1 MLPLLENTTRRFVD
15 DVRYTQDVRYLK
27 LWIMYARH
35 VERRE
40 EVWAFLESRDIGTRH
55 ATFYEEWAT
64 AAEGLGRKKKADE
77 VYRLGIAR
85 RAAPME
91 RLRNRHQAFLQRI
104 MAPPS
109 GEVPDDDPPLVAPKQ
124 RSVLGQVVGGMSTP
138 AVTPG
143 SSRPRA
149 NNGSKMEIF
158 SDEGAREDPENTP
171 WEEFGTRDG
180 RRKENT
186 IEAGPWKGETLP
198 QSAARNRIAP
208 RTPKIE
214 VFKDTNAGN
223 AVAVPA
229 TDVIRAS
236 GPMSEAELLRSD
248 PLRHYDNVAATS
260 SAPAPLPALPTSVRK
275 PAPKKRVTSNKHV
288 MMPWECPTGGPETQ
302 LPNGKTERRMFDWE
316 ATFKGG
322 EEWSFEEVRARK
334 LGLLGNDWKP
344 LKEWER
350 NWHAPGSSTPK
361 PAKAARVP
369 SPTLNTKLASA
380 EVMDLFNQTLH
391 GGKVREDDSSSDD
404 DEEDEEAADMP
415 QPLPT
420 PLPMP
425 RQNIAMMTPGVG
437 VPPTPTPAPRLPP
450 PSTPNIFAATPAASA
465 RKLQVFS
472 DENAE
477 NDENAV
483 PQSARKLNVFSETPA
498 RAPLGTRTPMSTSRA
513 FTIHDDFEND
523 PCATPAQA
531 TPVQRNIF
539 AGPATAPAVEAI
551 LEEPEPNSQ
560 EEQQYEQDLDE
571 YNYYEE
577 RYGREAPDL
586 RRHPDIMTPVAER
599 TCEYTTYTSTTGRSR
614 RISTWSED
622 GEEVASAGTG
632 PGDALASVQ
641 EEDER
646 SSRRSPF
653 RDVEDPEEAEAAP
666 LSGSDFDRSG
676 SVDTGAFGVPEGY
689 TIARKLEQTT
699 IQEDTRHTSASDDA
713 FVTAQYGATQETKQF
728 PTAAA
733 SPIARAVPLQ
743 APEPPATVST
753 SEAEARPTSP
763 AAEHASSTLSEPPTE
778 STATL
783 GELPNPCNP
792 ADDAVTATLLQRVQ
806 PAVESMS
813 QIQRYITSSNR
824 LGAMRR
830 TAKLQARRS
839 SSASSR
845 LSLSAED
852 AYVLELA
859 GSRYEIHHKLGE
871 GGYGAVF
878 LAVDQAL
885 QAKLDDM
892 DSDDED
898 EADEN
903 AALLAV
909 KVERPAAVWEAVV
922 LDRLRT
928 RVNPELLSSI
938 IRPRGL
944 HAFADESYLL
954 LDYCSQ
960 GTLLDVVNKATV
972 LGVAVDGLSVPEEI
986 MALFF
991 TVELLKLVEGL
1002 HAADFIHG
1010 DLKIDN
1016 CLVRLEPTSASGWST
1031 QYDRHGGGGWKHKGI
1046 RLIDFGR
1053 ATDFTLFPA
1062 GNKQTFV
1069 SNWKTDERDC
1079 VEMREGRP
1087 WSYETDYF
1095 GLASIC
1101 YCLLFG
1107 KYIGTEA
1114 VKTDDGVRYKID
1126 APLKR
1131 VSD

>member
-1 MLPLLENTTRRFVD
+1 M
-15 DVRYTQDVRYLK
+15 
-27 LWIMYARH
+27 
-35 VERRE
+35 
-40 EVWAFLESRDIGTRH
+40 
-55 ATFYEEWAT
+55 
-64 AAEGLGRKKKADE
+64 
-77 VYRLGIAR
+77 YRLGIAR
-85 RAAPME
+85 KAGPVE
-91 RLRNRHQAFLQRI
+91 RLKKRHQEFLQRI

-109 GEVPDDDPPLVAPKQ
+109 GEVPDDDPPLAPPKQ

-143 SSRPRA
+143 GSRPRA

-171 WEEFGTRDG
+171 WDDFGTRDG

-236 GPMSEAELLRSD
+236 GPASEAELLRND
-248 PLRHYDNVAATS
+248 PLRHYDTTAA
-260 SAPAPLPALPTSVRK
+260 AVPPPATLPSLPASVRK
-275 PAPKKRVTSNKHV
+275 PAPKKRVPSGKHV
-288 MMPWECPTGGPETQ
+288 MLPWDCPTGGPETK
-302 LPNGKTERRMFDWE
+302 LPNGKTERRMFDWD

-322 EEWSFEEVRARK
+322 EEWSFQEVRARK
-334 LGLLGNDWKP
+334 LGLLGQDWKP

-350 NWHAPGSSTPK
+350 SWHAPGSSTPQ
-361 PAKAARVP
+361 PVKAARVP

-391 GGKVREDDSSSDD
+391 GGKVRDNDSSSSDD
-404 DEEDEEAADMP
+404 EDDEDEAADMP

-425 RQNIAMMTPGVG
+425 RQHVAMMTPGVG
-437 VPPTPTPAPRLPP
+437 VPPTPTPAPRIASA
-450 PSTPNIFAATPAASA
+450 STPNIFAATPAPSQ
-465 RKLQVFS
+465 KLQIFS
-472 DENAE
+472 DENAPAPQNE

-483 PQSARKLNVFSETPA
+483 PQSARKLNVFSDTPA
-498 RAPLGTRTPMSTSRA
+498 RAPLGTRTPLSTSRP
-513 FTIHDDFEND
+513 FSIHDDVEND
-523 PCATPAQA
+523 LSATPAQA

-539 AGPATAPAVEAI
+539 AGPAAVPAVEAI
-551 LEEPEPNSQ
+551 PEETEPNSQ
-560 EEQQYEQDLDE
+560 EELQEGQD
-571 YNYYEE
+571 YNGHNYYEE
-577 RYGREAPDL
+577 RYGREAPDF
-586 RRHPDIMTPVAER
+586 RRNPDIMTPVAER
-599 TCEYTTYTSTTGRSR
+599 TCEYTTYTTNTARSR
-614 RISTWSED
+614 RTSAWSED
-622 GEEVASAGTG
+622 GEEGSAGTG
-632 PGDALASVQ
+632 PSAGDALASVQ

-646 SSRRSPF
+646 SARRSPF
-653 RDVEDPEEAEAAP
+653 QETED
-666 LSGSDFDRSG
+666 SGSAPFGNVSDSDRSG
-676 SVDTGAFGVPEGY
+676 SVDTGAFGLPEGY

-699 IQEDTRHTSASDDA
+699 LEDDTRHTVASEDA
-713 FVTAQYGATQETKQF
+713 FVTAQYGATQETKQ
-728 PTAAA
+728 
-733 SPIARAVPLQ
+733 
-743 APEPPATVST
+743 
-753 SEAEARPTSP
+753 SP
-763 AAEHASSTLSEPPTE
+763 AVVPRTIPVDNIVPPEDQHTVNASSSLSEPP
-778 STATL
+778 STTAQAL
-783 GELPNPCNP
+783 GELSNPCNP
-792 ADDAVTATLLQRVQ
+792 ADDAVIATLLSRLE
-806 PAVESMS
+806 PPLTALPN
-813 QIQRYITSSNR
+813 IQQYSTSSNR
-824 LGAMRR
+824 LAAMRR

-839 SSASSR
+839 SSQSSR
-845 LSLSAED
+845 FSLSPED

-859 GSRYEIHHKLGE
+859 GTRYEIHHKLGE
-871 GGYGAVF
+871 GGFGAVF
-878 LAVDQAL
+878 LAVDQAA
-885 QAKLDDM
+885 QAQMDDM
-892 DSDDED
+892 ESDDED
-898 EADEN
+898 DVDEN

-909 KVERPAAVWEAVV
+909 KVERPASLWEAVV
-922 LDRLRT
+922 LDRLRM
-928 RVNPELLSSI
+928 RINPALLPSVV
-938 IRPRGL
+938 RPRGL
-944 HAFADESYLL
+944 YAFTDESYLL
-954 LDYCSQ
+954 LDYSSQ

-972 LGVAVDGLSVPEEI
+972 LGVAVDGLTVPEEI

-1002 HAADFIHG
+1002 HAADIIHG

-1031 QYDRHGGGGWKHKGI
+1031 QYDRNGGGGWKHKGV

-1053 ATDFTLFPA
+1053 AADFTLFPA
-1062 GNKQTFV
+1062 GRDQTFV
-1069 SNWKTDERDC
+1069 ADWKTDERDC

-1114 VKTDDGVRYKID
+1114 VETDAGLRYKID

-1131 VSD
+1131 VSVRCQLSLQSVLADGLVEQAV